1 MKRIKLALII
11 AALAVATTAC
21 AQEQVVEPVASES
34 IEVVFEKE
42 ITSDGLTQ
50 EPIIVK
56 EIEYVPSPEYNPP
69 VVTPSYE
76 PEPETETE
84 IQKPIATVV
93 EFEDNNQVV
102 IEVDYEGNWYIGNV
116 YEQLFQQNVAE
127 GTKIPVYTLQGTFIP
142 IEGYEGQTWYEF
154 QGDAVWT
161 LDENYLGFI
170 PNANEE
176 YTLFI
181 SDNWTPDKEGD
192 DFFICVQDY

>member
-1 MKRIKLALII
+1 MKRIKLAIII

-21 AQEQVVEPVASES
+21 AQEQIVEPVESES

-42 ITSDGLTQ
+42 IASEGLTQ

-69 VVTPSYE
+69 ATTPTPMHD
-76 PEPETETE
+76 PEPETEP
-84 IQKPIATVV
+84 KATAQVAM
-93 EFEDNNQVV
+93 FEDNNQVV
-102 IEVDYEGNWYIGNV
+102 VEVVYEGNCYIGDV
-116 YEQLFQQNVAE
+116 YEQLFQQNITE
-127 GTKIPVYTLQGTFIP
+127 GTEIPVYTIQGTFIP

-161 LDENYLGFI
+161 LDEYYLGFI

-176 YTLFI
+176 YTLFV